1 MDDRIE
7 SIADEELLYRRVPKS
22 TNWYD
27 SETDYLKPEAFAPH
41 KTNDITGLSVTRAK
55 YKSIE
60 EAAQGRPGKSYYVAV
75 LRAGDLR
82 NNEIAVVPRP
92 DVPEGY
98 DPGHAEIP
106 DLNADNRKEDETLE
120 RQRLLARLRLRVE
133 GPFPT
138 TAANSRN
145 K

>member
-1 MDDRIE
+1 MDDKIE
-7 SIADEELLYRRVPKS
+7 SIADEELLYRRVPIS
-22 TNWYD
+22 TGWYNPENE
-27 SETDYLKPEAFAPH
+27 SLSPEAFAPH
-41 KTNDITGLSVTRAK
+41 KTNDITGLSVTREK

-82 NNEIAVVPRP
+82 KSGITVASLP
-92 DVPEGY
+92 DVPDGY

-106 DLNADNRKEDETLE
+106 GLNADNRKEDKTLE
-120 RQRLLARLRLRVE
+120 RKLLLVELCLRVE

-138 TAANSRN
+138 TAANTRKN
-145 K
+145 